1 MVIMQERLPSGCE
14 GLDRLLGGGFEPG
27 IITQIYGEAGTG
39 KTNILLQLS
48 VQAVACG
55 FKVIFIDTEGFSVER
70 FRQIAGDE
78 AKEVGSKIIVFE
90 PLNLEQQHASIKD
103 ATKIMNKEFGLLIL
117 DSATSLY
124 RAAFEGD
131 DNRPV
136 RRALAAQLGE
146 LQEMARRHRIPVV
159 VTNQVYMEIETGN
172 LRPLGGMAMDHATK
186 TSIFLEKRGEGKRL
200 ARLMKHRSMPE
211 GTTEEIRITARGIE

>member
-1 MVIMQERLPSGCE
+1 MIMQDRLSSGCE

-39 KTNILLQLS
+39 KTTIVLQT
-48 VQAVACG
+48 AVGAVG
-55 FKVIFIDTEGFSVER
+55 RGLKVIFIDTEGFSVER
-70 FRQIAGDE
+70 FRQIAGE
-78 AKEVGSKIIVFE
+78 GAKDVGAKIVVFE
-90 PLNLEQQHASIKD
+90 PLNLEQQHSSIKD
-103 ATKIMNKEFGLLIL
+103 ATKIAGKEFGLLIL

-186 TSIFLEKRGEGKRL
+186 TSIFIEKRGEGKRL

-211 GTTEEIRITARGIE
+211 GATTELLLTGRGVE

>member
-1 MVIMQERLPSGCE
+1 MQDRLSSGSE

-27 IITQIYGEAGTG
+27 VITQIYGEAGTG
-39 KTNILLQLS
+39 KTNIILQL
-48 VQAVACG
+48 AVGAVG
-55 FKVIFIDTEGFSVER
+55 RGYKVIFIDTEGFSVER
-70 FRQIAGDE
+70 FRQIAGE
-78 AKEVGSKIIVFE
+78 GAKEVGAKIVVFE

-103 ATKIMNKEFGLLIL
+103 ATKIMGKEFGLVIL

-124 RAAFEGD
+124 RAAFEGE

-136 RRALAAQLGE
+136 RRALAAQLGD

-159 VTNQVYMEIETGN
+159 VTNQVYMEIETGK

-186 TSIFLEKRGEGKRL
+186 TSIFLEKRGEGKRI

-211 GTTEEIRITARGIE
+211 GATAELLITGRGVE

>member
-1 MVIMQERLPSGCE
+1 MQDRLSSECE

-39 KTNILLQLS
+39 KTSILLQLA
-48 VQAVACG
+48 VGAVARG
-55 FKVIFIDTEGFSVER
+55 KKVIFIDTEGFSVER
-70 FRQIAGDE
+70 FKQIAGDE
-78 AKEVGSKIIVFE
+78 AKAVGAKIVVFE
-90 PLNLEQQHASIKD
+90 PLNLEQQHAAIKD
-103 ATKIMNKEFGLLIL
+103 AARIMGKEFGLLIL

-136 RRALAAQLGE
+136 RRALAVQLGE

-186 TSIFLEKRGEGKRL
+186 TSIFVEKRGEGKRL
-200 ARLMKHRSMPE
+200 ARLVKHRSMPE
-211 GTTEEIRITARGIE
+211 GAVEELRITARGVE

>member
-1 MVIMQERLPSGCE
+1 MQDRLSSECE
-14 GLDRLLGGGFEPG
+14 GLDRLLGRGFEPG

-39 KTNILLQLS
+39 KTSILLQLA
-48 VQAVACG
+48 VGAVARG
-55 FKVIFIDTEGFSVER
+55 KKVIFIDTEGFSVER
-70 FRQIAGDE
+70 FKQIAGDE
-78 AKEVGSKIIVFE
+78 AKAVGAKIVVFE
-90 PLNLEQQHASIKD
+90 PLNLEQQHAAIKD
-103 ATKIMNKEFGLLIL
+103 AARIMGKEFGLLIL

-124 RAAFEGD
+124 RAAFEGE

-186 TSIFLEKRGEGKRL
+186 TSIFVEKRGEGKRL
-200 ARLMKHRSMPE
+200 ARLVKHRSMPE
-211 GTTEEIRITARGIE
+211 GAVEELRITARGVE

>member
-1 MVIMQERLPSGCE
+1 MQERLSSGCE
-14 GLDRLLGGGFEPG
+14 GLDRLLGGGYEPG

-39 KTNILLQLS
+39 KTTIVLQA
-48 VQAVACG
+48 AVGAVG
-55 FKVIFIDTEGFSVER
+55 RGLKVIFIDTEGFSVER
-70 FRQIAGDE
+70 FRQIAGE
-78 AKEVGSKIIVFE
+78 AAKEIGAKIVVFE
-90 PLNLEQQHASIKD
+90 PLNLEQQHSSIKD
-103 ATKIMNKEFGLLIL
+103 ATKIAGKEFGLLIL

-186 TSIFLEKRGEGKRL
+186 TAIFIEKRGEGKRL

-211 GTTEEIRITARGIE
+211 GGTAELQLTGKGVE

>member
-1 MVIMQERLPSGCE
+1 MQERLSSGCE
-14 GLDRLLGGGFEPG
+14 GLDQLLGGGYEPG

-39 KTNILLQLS
+39 KTTIVLQA
-48 VQAVACG
+48 AVGAVG
-55 FKVIFIDTEGFSVER
+55 RGLKVIFIDTEGFSVER
-70 FRQIAGDE
+70 FRQIAGE
-78 AKEVGSKIIVFE
+78 AAKEIGAKIVVFE
-90 PLNLEQQHASIKD
+90 PLNLEQQHSSIKD
-103 ATKIMNKEFGLLIL
+103 ATKIAGKEFGLLIL

-186 TSIFLEKRGEGKRL
+186 TAIFIEKRGEGKRL

-211 GTTEEIRITARGIE
+211 GGTAELQLTGRGVE

>member
-1 MVIMQERLPSGCE
+1 MQDRLSSECE

-39 KTNILLQLS
+39 KTSILLQLA
-48 VQAVACG
+48 VGAVARG
-55 FKVIFIDTEGFSVER
+55 KKVIFIDTEGFSVER
-70 FRQIAGDE
+70 FKQIAGDE
-78 AKEVGSKIIVFE
+78 AKAVGAKIVVFE
-90 PLNLEQQHASIKD
+90 PLNLEQQHAAIKD
-103 ATKIMNKEFGLLIL
+103 AARIMGKEFGLLIL

-124 RAAFEGD
+124 RAAFEGE

-186 TSIFLEKRGEGKRL
+186 TSIFVEKRGEGKRL
-200 ARLMKHRSMPE
+200 ARLVKHRSMPE
-211 GTTEEIRITARGIE
+211 GAVEELRITARGVE

>member
-1 MVIMQERLPSGCE
+1 MQERLSSGCE
-14 GLDRLLGGGFEPG
+14 GLDRLLGGGYEPG

-39 KTNILLQLS
+39 KTTIVLQA
-48 VQAVACG
+48 AVGAVG
-55 FKVIFIDTEGFSVER
+55 RGLKVIFIDTEGFSVER
-70 FRQIAGDE
+70 FRQIAGE
-78 AKEVGSKIIVFE
+78 GAKEIGAKIVVFE
-90 PLNLEQQHASIKD
+90 PLNLEQQHSSIKD
-103 ATKIMNKEFGLLIL
+103 ATKIAGKEFGLLIL

-186 TSIFLEKRGEGKRL
+186 TAIFIEKRGEGKRL

-211 GTTEEIRITARGIE
+211 GGKAELQLTGRGVE

>member
-1 MVIMQERLPSGCE
+1 MQERLSSGCE
-14 GLDRLLGGGFEPG
+14 GLDRLLGGGYEPG

-39 KTNILLQLS
+39 KTTIVLQA
-48 VQAVACG
+48 AVGAVG
-55 FKVIFIDTEGFSVER
+55 RGLKVIFIDTEGFSVER
-70 FRQIAGDE
+70 FRQIAGE
-78 AKEVGSKIIVFE
+78 GAKEIGAKIVVFE
-90 PLNLEQQHASIKD
+90 PLNLEQQHSSIKD
-103 ATKIMNKEFGLLIL
+103 ATKIAGKEFGLLIL

-186 TSIFLEKRGEGKRL
+186 TAIFIEKRGEGKRL

-211 GTTEEIRITARGIE
+211 GGTAELQLTGKGVE

>member
-1 MVIMQERLPSGCE
+1 MQERLSSGCE
-14 GLDRLLGGGFEPG
+14 GLDQLLGGGYEPG

-39 KTNILLQLS
+39 KTTIVLQA
-48 VQAVACG
+48 AVGAVG
-55 FKVIFIDTEGFSVER
+55 RGLKVIFIDTEGFSVER
-70 FRQIAGDE
+70 FRQIAGE
-78 AKEVGSKIIVFE
+78 GAKEIGAKIVVFE
-90 PLNLEQQHASIKD
+90 PLNLEQQHSSIKD
-103 ATKIMNKEFGLLIL
+103 ATKIAGKEFGLLIL

-186 TSIFLEKRGEGKRL
+186 TAIFIEKRGEGKRL

-211 GTTEEIRITARGIE
+211 GGTAELQLTGRGVE

>member
-1 MVIMQERLPSGCE
+1 MQERLSSGCE
-14 GLDRLLGGGFEPG
+14 GLDRLLGGGYEPG

-39 KTNILLQLS
+39 KTTIVLQA
-48 VQAVACG
+48 AVGAVG
-55 FKVIFIDTEGFSVER
+55 RGLKVIFIDTEGFSVER
-70 FRQIAGDE
+70 FRQIAGE
-78 AKEVGSKIIVFE
+78 GAKEIGAKIVVFE
-90 PLNLEQQHASIKD
+90 PLNLEQQHSSIKD
-103 ATKIMNKEFGLLIL
+103 ATKIAGKEFGLLIL

-186 TSIFLEKRGEGKRL
+186 TGIFIEKRGEGKRL

-211 GTTEEIRITARGIE
+211 GGTAELQLTGRGVE

>member
-1 MVIMQERLPSGCE
+1 MQDRLPSGCE

-39 KTNILLQLS
+39 KTNIILQLA
-48 VQAVACG
+48 VQAVVAHG

-70 FRQIAGDE
+70 FKQIAGE
-78 AKEVGSKIIVFE
+78 GAKEVGTKIVVFE

-146 LQEMARRHRIPVV
+146 LQEIARRHRVPVV
-159 VTNQVYMEIETGN
+159 VTNQVYMEIETGT

-211 GTTEEIRITARGIE
+211 GATAELRITARGVE

>member
-1 MVIMQERLPSGCE
+1 MQERLSSGCE

-39 KTNILLQLS
+39 KTTIILQTAIG
-48 VQAVACG
+48 AVSRG
-55 FKVIFIDTEGFSVER
+55 LKVIFIDTEGFSVER
-70 FRQIAGDE
+70 FRQIAGDG
-78 AKEVGSKIIVFE
+78 AKEVGAKIVVFE
-90 PLNLEQQHASIKD
+90 PLNLEQQHASIRD
-103 ATKIMNKEFGLLIL
+103 ATKIAGKEFGLLIL

-124 RAAFEGD
+124 RAAFEGE

-186 TSIFLEKRGEGKRL
+186 TSIFLEKRGEGKRT
-200 ARLMKHRSMPE
+200 ARLMKHRSMAE
-211 GTTEEIRITARGIE
+211 GSTAELQITGRGVE